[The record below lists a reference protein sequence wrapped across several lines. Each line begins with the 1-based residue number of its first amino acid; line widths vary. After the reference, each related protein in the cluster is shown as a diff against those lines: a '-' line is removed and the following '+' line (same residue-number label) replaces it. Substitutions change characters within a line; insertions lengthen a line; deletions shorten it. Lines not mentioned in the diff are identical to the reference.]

1 MCFVE
6 NSNFPHITI
15 GVRIERQ
22 VMSDTQK
29 TGKENDDK
37 FI

>member
-15 GVRIERQ
+15 GVRTEKQ
-22 VMSDTQK
+22 DMSDTQK
-29 TGKENDDK
+29 TSKGIDDK